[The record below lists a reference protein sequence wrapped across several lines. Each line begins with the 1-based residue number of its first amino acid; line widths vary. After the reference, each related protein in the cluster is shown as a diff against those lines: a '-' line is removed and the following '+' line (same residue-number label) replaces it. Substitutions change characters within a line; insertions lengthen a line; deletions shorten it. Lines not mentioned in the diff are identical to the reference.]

1 MSLTPSEDSYSP
13 VSTPDTS
20 TPESAHTIQQS
31 AYEENERKT
40 ENELL
45 RSYLM
50 KKEAEFE
57 QGNQF
62 PYKSNQPGMLID
74 LLHTYVCK
82 YILK

>member
-20 TPESAHTIQQS
+20 TPDTIIPETAHNFQQS
-31 AYEENERKT
+31 AYEEDQRKT
-40 ENELL
+40 ENDLL

-57 QGNQF
+57 GNQLT
-62 PYKSNQPGMLID
+62 YKSNQQGMLID
-74 LLHTYVCK
+74 LSGF
-82 YILK
+82 I